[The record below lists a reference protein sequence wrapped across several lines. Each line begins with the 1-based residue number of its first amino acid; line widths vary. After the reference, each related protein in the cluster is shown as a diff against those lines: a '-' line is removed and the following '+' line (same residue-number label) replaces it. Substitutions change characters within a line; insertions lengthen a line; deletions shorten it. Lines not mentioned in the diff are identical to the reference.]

1 MLFCLCKLKQFLML
15 TVLLLC
21 CYGIGFFLSVPFCT
35 PDCLLCSASSVRG
48 AHTVSTLLMC
58 CEGSAECARAL
69 LHGRRNGVQQQML
82 RLQENPGKV
91 LRMFRGIVRA
101 YDPVWTDIYQLLDA
115 LFTLDEKRNKNK
127 NTMILTKDWA
137 VAQ

>member
-1 MLFCLCKLKQFLML
+1 
-15 TVLLLC
+15 
-21 CYGIGFFLSVPFCT
+21 
-35 PDCLLCSASSVRG
+35 
-48 AHTVSTLLMC
+48 
-58 CEGSAECARAL
+58 
-69 LHGRRNGVQQQML
+69 
-82 RLQENPGKV
+82 
-91 LRMFRGIVRA
+91 MFRGIVRA